1 MYKRVTLYLLNWEEN
16 VVYIR
21 KNKTWN
27 DKTKEALHKVSEFYL
42 SRLFQW
48 LGQWEKK
55 VSVV

>member
-27 DKTKEALHKVSEFYL
+27 DKTKEALHKASEFYL
-42 SRLFQW
+42 S
-48 LGQWEKK
+48 
-55 VSVV
+55 